1 MSREDLV
8 KTTGTITS
16 VHGYVFKVK
25 LSRGGEIIAQP
36 NGKLNKFLGSI
47 SKARRQGYLLVG
59 DTVDLELSP
68 YDLTRGLIAWRHR
81 NGKD

>member
-1 MSREDLV
+1 MSRDELLR
-8 KTTGTITS
+8 TTGTITG

-25 LSRGGEIIAQP
+25 LAQGAEIVAQP

-47 SKARRQGYLLVG
+47 SKARRQGYLQFG
-59 DTVDLELSP
+59 DTVDVELSP